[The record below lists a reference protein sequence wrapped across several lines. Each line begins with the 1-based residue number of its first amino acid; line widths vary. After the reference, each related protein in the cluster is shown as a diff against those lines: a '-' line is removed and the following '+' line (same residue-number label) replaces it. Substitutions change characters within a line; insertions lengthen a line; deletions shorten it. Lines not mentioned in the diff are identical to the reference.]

1 MRESVSTVPRSRR
14 GRSSAETRG
23 AILDLIRSS
32 GEISRR
38 ELARQSALT
47 EATVSKA
54 VKALLAEQII
64 VESGYAAST
73 GGKRPI
79 LLRLVNSGRWAVGVI
94 LDHFRIVATLCGI
107 DGSQVDAVEMP
118 GAGHDDAD
126 TVLQEVADAVRQLL
140 DNNGVAQETVIG
152 LGIAVS
158 GRRIENPADGSA
170 PSEAW
175 WGQPFVAGRL
185 QELTGL
191 EVLQEN
197 DANCAALGEFWSGR
211 VPDDRDFA
219 LVYLADGIG
228 VGMIINGDAYRG
240 RSGHFGEVGHSFV
253 DPAARPCWCGSFGC
267 LDTVGTPEAIARTVL
282 NSPDRRDEWDL
293 RVEDSPAVTYAK
305 VASLARAGEPVI
317 KAAIEDAAG
326 FLATALV
333 SLVNIIDLDRIILAG
348 PGLSV
353 GPDVYFDAVQARIQ
367 NTYMSSL
374 HPIQLELRE
383 ASADIATL
391 GAAALV
397 LHRHLTPQLNSQ

>member
-1 MRESVSTVPRSRR
+1 MNESVSTTPRSRR
-14 GRSSAETRG
+14 GRSFAETRG

-47 EATVSKA
+47 EGTVSKA

-64 VESGYAAST
+64 VESGYAEST

-107 DGSQVDAVEMP
+107 DGSQVASVELP
-118 GAGHDDAD
+118 GAGHDDTE
-126 TVLQEVADAVRQLL
+126 TVLHEVADAVLGLL
-140 DNNGVAQETVIG
+140 GSNGVATEAVIG

-158 GRRIENPADGSA
+158 GRRIEDPDRGTA

-175 WGQPFVAGRL
+175 WGLPFVAGRL

-240 RSGHFGEVGHSFV
+240 RSGHFGEIGHTFV
-253 DPAARPCWCGSFGC
+253 DPSRRPCWCGSFGC
-267 LDTVGTPEAIARTVL
+267 LDTVGTPEAIARAL
-282 NSPDRRDEWDL
+282 LASDQRDEWGLSTD
-293 RVEDSPAVTYAK
+293 DSPAVTYAK
-305 VASLARAGEPVI
+305 VASLARAGEPLVT
-317 KAAIEDAAG
+317 AAIDDAAG

-333 SLVNIIDLDRIILAG
+333 SLVNTIDLDRIILAG

-353 GPDVYFDAVQARIQ
+353 GADVYFEAVQTRVQA
-367 NTYMSSL
+367 TYMSSI
-374 HPIQLELRE
+374 HPIEVQLRE
-383 ASADIATL
+383 ASADIAAL

>member
-1 MRESVSTVPRSRR
+1 MKESVSTAPRSRR
-14 GRSSAETRG
+14 GRSFAETRG

-38 ELARQSALT
+38 EIARQSALT

-54 VKALLAEQII
+54 VKALLAEKII
-64 VESGYAAST
+64 VESGYAEST

-107 DGSQVDAVEMP
+107 DGSQVASVELP
-118 GAGHDDAD
+118 GAGHEDAE
-126 TVLQEVADAVRQLL
+126 TVLQEVAEAVLHLL
-140 DNNGVAQETVIG
+140 DSNGVTKDAVIG

-158 GRRIENPADGSA
+158 GRRLENAVPGSA

-175 WGQPFVAGRL
+175 WGKPFVAGRL
-185 QELTGL
+185 QELTDL

-240 RSGHFGEVGHSFV
+240 RSGRFGEIGHSFV
-253 DPAARPCWCGSFGC
+253 DPVMRPCWCGSFGC
-267 LDTVGTPEAIARTVL
+267 LDTVGTPEAIARGLLT
-282 NSPDRRDEWDL
+282 SPDKQDEWGLTID
-293 RVEDSPAVTYAK
+293 DSPAVTYAK
-305 VASLARAGEPVI
+305 IATLAQAGEPVVT
-317 KAAIEDAAG
+317 KAIDEAAG

-353 GPDVYFDAVQARIQ
+353 GAELYLKAVRTRVQA
-367 NTYMSSL
+367 TYMSSI
-374 HPIQLELRE
+374 HPIEVQLRE
-383 ASADIATL
+383 ASADIAAL

-397 LHRHLTPQLNSQ
+397 LHRHLTPQLNSK

>member
-1 MRESVSTVPRSRR
+1 MSTVPRSRR
-14 GRSSAETRG
+14 GRSFAETQG

-47 EATVSKA
+47 EATISKV

-64 VESGYAAST
+64 VESGYAEST

-79 LLRLVNSGRWAVGVI
+79 LLRLVNSGRWAVGII

-107 DGSQVDAVEMP
+107 DGSQVASVELP
-118 GAGHDDAD
+118 GAGHDGAEK
-126 TVLQEVADAVRQLL
+126 VLPEVADAVLKLL
-140 DNNGVAQETVIG
+140 DSNGVAKESVIG
-152 LGIAVS
+152 LGVAVS
-158 GRRIENPADGSA
+158 GRRIDNPVAGSA

-240 RSGHFGEVGHSFV
+240 RSGHFGEIGHSFV
-253 DPAARPCWCGSFGC
+253 DPSARPCWCGSFGC

-282 NSPDRRDEWDL
+282 TSPDKRDEWGL
-293 RVEDSPAVTYAK
+293 RSDDSPAVTYAK
-305 VASLARAGEPVI
+305 VAALAQAGEPVVRN
-317 KAAIEDAAG
+317 AIDEAAG

-333 SLVNIIDLDRIILAG
+333 SLVNTIDLDRIILAG

-353 GPDVYFDAVQARIQ
+353 GADVYFEAVRTRVQA
-367 NTYMSSL
+367 TYMSSI
-374 HPIQLELRE
+374 HPIEVQLRE
-383 ASADIATL
+383 ASADIAAL